1 MPLAGLIATM
11 LTLNSAMAGGSIK
24 DLDKKNGFRDVA
36 LTQRCD
42 QIDGLKGN
50 TTAVKQAVKD
60 GLGADKKDQPF
71 LGMLHY
77 VRPSD
82 SLEVGEAA
90 LLGVDYTCYAE
101 QLLSVR
107 LTAYGKRNAEPIR
120 AALVEAFGE
129 STAPDPDNGRWVW
142 SGKKVILTFSHDPL
156 TELVTVVYASR
167 QMLDA
172 KTNNDLALEQAAVN
186 DL

>member
-1 MPLAGLIATM
+1 VVPSVSSDVDFDWQAENPIANHNHPICRILPPRSGHSLPHNVAQEQQDWRTAPPLERCDAVKQCAVHGTLNARGPSGGPMPLAGLIATM

-101 QLLSVR
+101 
-107 LTAYGKRNAEPIR
+107 
-120 AALVEAFGE
+120 
-129 STAPDPDNGRWVW
+129 
-142 SGKKVILTFSHDPL
+142 
-156 TELVTVVYASR
+156 
-167 QMLDA
+167 
-172 KTNNDLALEQAAVN
+172 
-186 DL
+186 